1 MEIAPVE
8 TAARPVVGYA
18 KDYPAGLLA
27 EAHAHPK
34 AQVIY
39 AVSGVMQVETQE
51 ASYTI
56 PPSTALFMP
65 SDMVHSIYMDGPVA
79 MRCLFMR
86 DGVATR
92 MQNTCKVISVTPLL
106 RELIVAACLEPL
118 DWDLKGRGH
127 YITSLALDEID
138 RSDVLALSLPLPSDV
153 RLRRVIDAIRQM
165 PSSQR
170 SLGEWADIAG
180 ASERTLARLFRK
192 DTGLTFRQWRQHARM
207 TAAMCA
213 LSVGESLTAAANL
226 AGFQSQPA
234 FGAAF
239 RKIFGITPGQVK
251 AMGGGGLN
259 NGL

>member
-1 MEIAPVE
+1 LEIASVE

-86 DGVATR
+86 EGVATR
-92 MQNTCKVISVTPLL
+92 MQNICKVIAVAPFL
-106 RELIVAACLEPL
+106 RELIIAACAEPL
-118 DWDLKGRGH
+118 DWDLTGRGH
-127 YITSLALDEID
+127 HIASLALDEIN

-153 RLRRVIDAIRQM
+153 RLRRVIDAIRQT
-165 PSSQR
+165 PNSQR
-170 SLGEWADIAG
+170 SLEDWAGIAG

-192 DTGLTFRQWRQHARM
+192 DTGLTFRQWRQQARM

-213 LSVGESLTAAANL
+213 LSIGESPTAASKV
-226 AGFQSQPA
+226 AGFESQPA

-239 RKIFGITPGQVK
+239 RKVFGITPGQVK
-251 AMGGGGLN
+251 TRTEKII
-259 NGL
+259 